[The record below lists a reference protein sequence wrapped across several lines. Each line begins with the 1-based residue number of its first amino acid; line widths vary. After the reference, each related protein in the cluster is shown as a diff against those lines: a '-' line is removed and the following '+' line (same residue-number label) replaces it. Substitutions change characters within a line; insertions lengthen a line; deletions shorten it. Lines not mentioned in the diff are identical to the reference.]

1 MSKEK
6 KRGDTVASS
15 RSRSRKEKDNTQQ
28 RLGRQAQTEFI
39 EMINKMFGTINAQIQ
54 VEPNANTLNN
64 IFNKKD
70 KKKLN

>member
-54 VEPNANTLNN
+54 VEP
-64 IFNKKD
+64 
-70 KKKLN
+70 KLFPCSS